1 MQRTLLGVLFSIL
14 AAGLA
19 LIAIYAALAGGSAW
33 VIALAAGA
41 LAAWMGDLARRA
53 LVRRHS

>member
-19 LIAIYAALAGGSAW
+19 LIAVYAALAGGRAW
-33 VIALAAGA
+33 VVALAAGA
-41 LAAWMGDLARRA
+41 LAAWMGDFARRV
-53 LVRRHS
+53 LVRRRA

>member
-1 MQRTLLGVLFSIL
+1 VQRRLLGLLFVAL

-19 LIAIYAALAGGSAW
+19 LVAVYAALEGGSAW
-33 VIALAAGA
+33 VIAIAAGA

-53 LVRRHS
+53 LLRRRI